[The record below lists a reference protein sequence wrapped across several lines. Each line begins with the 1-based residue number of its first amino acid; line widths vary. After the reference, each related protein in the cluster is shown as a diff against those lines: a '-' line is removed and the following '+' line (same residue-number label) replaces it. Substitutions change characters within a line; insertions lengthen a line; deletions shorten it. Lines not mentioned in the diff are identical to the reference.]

1 MNADGQPPAE
11 RAPVHSPPLGSTY
24 WRLWASSA
32 LSNLADGVFKI
43 GLPLM
48 AIRFTREPG
57 LIAGLSLA
65 LTLPWLLFAL
75 PAGAWADRLDRRRA
89 MLGANVARAA
99 LLVVLAALAGFELTS
114 IWIFYLF
121 AFGVGTAETV
131 YDTSAQSI
139 LPQIVPREQLSRAN
153 GRLYAAELT
162 ANQFLG
168 PPLGG
173 FLVAA
178 GVMVGLI
185 APGAIWLS
193 ALVVLWMVRGSFRVD
208 RDQPTTLRADIAE
221 GLRFLWGHT
230 LLRTLAI
237 MVGGFNLASN
247 AAFAVFV
254 IYAVGSESAMGLT
267 EPAYGALLTTIAAGS
282 LVGSFL
288 AERLERRFGRARS
301 LWLTVAG
308 SSLLI
313 GAPALSAS
321 PFVLGV
327 AFFVGGF
334 TIMVW
339 NIITVSLRQRI
350 APDRLLGRVISGY
363 RMVAWGTMPIGAA
376 VGGILGQFLGLRAVF
391 ALMALLTLSLL
402 VPMAGITDARIDAAE
417 RTAEE

>member
-1 MNADGQPPAE
+1 
-11 RAPVHSPPLGSTY
+11 
-24 WRLWASSA
+24 
-32 LSNLADGVFKI
+32 
-43 GLPLM
+43 M